1 MNRSGTSATGSVAA
15 SLLSE
20 CREIA
25 RTRLSEVVAGAL
37 GKIDEDLFQLA
48 DKSRDGREQ
57 QMYLEAMTRVR
68 AHRREILSKFEECFK
83 DMYDKKLTA
92 TRAPAKEK
100 SYIDPF
106 KKPDPMDFGGVELSL
121 VSDSIIEHG
130 IAIDRLAKGVKNA
143 VDNEEMLGIRARLG
157 VLVGRD
163 TLEDGDNPLAP
174 EVIFEALKLACSDI
188 PGDREL
194 KQTLLQSFQPYLQR
208 SITQVY
214 QAVNKSLVA
223 HEILPRIRHAVQST
237 ADPMGVS
244 QRMTNLNGSQRM
256 NTLSQTGRM
265 GSFGSN
271 AGGERS
277 GWLGGS
283 VGNEQASI
291 AQLLAGMA
299 QGKASARVESLRMM
313 ADPARFVEGQGA
325 VPVNLQLLDA
335 LAQLQTEANLSTSAG
350 FLPPG
355 YLRTL
360 DSALVSQGTPL
371 DQVTIEL
378 VSVVFEY
385 LNKND
390 KLAAA
395 IKGQIARL
403 QIVAVK
409 AALLDRSFF
418 ARREHPMRRFLDR
431 MADAGAD
438 PVMSLAEDGQFMR
451 GVKHL
456 VDDLTVMFQDDINV
470 FKTALEELEGLIA
483 NERSSREN
491 EAHAEAARLAAVE
504 ARDAATASARA
515 DLATRMKPTTPAFIR
530 DFLDQVWVKA
540 LVESQLQN
548 LQGEDGVATRLGLA
562 ADLIWS
568 VEPKARPDVPNL
580 AAVLPK
586 MVRGLMRGAIASG
599 MNDTVR
605 GEFFNQ
611 LMRAHTAA
619 IAAAKVAAAEVPSLP
634 VPSQAADAP
643 TKLKEVVTTAA
654 PADAYERQVADLVKG
669 DILEFS
675 DQTRGDRY
683 RLSWISPKR
692 SFFLFIRG
700 NQSRQIN
707 AADMAA
713 FFRQGVVALVQDAPI
728 IDQAIGAIEM
738 DFTQNTQS
746 AVAKA
751 A

>member
-1 MNRSGTSATGSVAA
+1 MNNSGTSATGSVAA

-48 DKSRDGREQ
+48 DKTMDGREQ

-68 AHRREILSKFEECFK
+68 AHRREILSKFEDCFK
-83 DMYDKKLTA
+83 DMYDKRMDA
-92 TRAPAKEK
+92 TRAPLKPEK
-100 SYIDPF
+100 KDNPF
-106 KKPDPMDFGGVELSL
+106 GDFGGVELSL
-121 VSDSIIEHG
+121 VSDSIIESG
-130 IAIDRLAKGVKNA
+130 IVIDRLAKGVKNA
-143 VDNEEMLGIRARLG
+143 VDNDELLGIRARFG
-157 VLVGRD
+157 VLTGRD

-174 EVIFEALKLACSDI
+174 EVVFEALKLACSGI

-194 KQTLLQSFQPYLQR
+194 KQTLLQAFQPYLQR
-208 SITQVY
+208 SMTQVY
-214 QAVNKSLVA
+214 QAVNKNLVA
-223 HEILPRIRHAVQST
+223 HEILPRIRHSVQAT
-237 ADPMGVS
+237 ADPMGTS
-244 QRMTNLNGSQRM
+244 QRMTGLGTSQRM
-256 NTLSQTGRM
+256 SNLSQTGRM
-265 GSFGSN
+265 GSFG
-271 AGGERS
+271 AGGGTERS

-291 AQLLAGMA
+291 AALLAGMA
-299 QGKASARVESLRMM
+299 QGQASARVESLRMM
-313 ADPARFVEGQGA
+313 ADPARFTEGQGA

-335 LAQLQTEANLSTSAG
+335 LARLQTEANLGTAAG

-360 DSALVSQGTPL
+360 DNAVVSQGTPL

-390 KLAAA
+390 RLAAA

-418 ARREHPMRRFLDR
+418 ARREHPMRRLLDR
-431 MADAGAD
+431 MAEAGCD
-438 PVMSLAEDGQFMR
+438 PAMDLSEEGQFMR
-451 GVKHL
+451 ELKHL
-456 VDDLTVMFQDDINV
+456 VDDLTVLFQDDIHV
-470 FKTALEELEGLIA
+470 FKVALDELEGLIA
-483 NERSSREN
+483 NARASREVD
-491 EAHAEAARLAAVE
+491 AQAEASRLASVE
-504 ARDAATASARA
+504 ARDAASASARA
-515 DLATRMKPTTPAFIR
+515 DLAARMRPTTPSFIR

-548 LQGEDGVATRLGLA
+548 LQGEDGVSTRLGLA

-568 VEPKARPDVPNL
+568 VEPKARPDVPAL

-586 MVRGLMRGAIASG
+586 LVRGLMRGAIASG

-619 IAAAKVAAAEVPSLP
+619 IAAAKVAAVEVPSLP
-634 VPSQAADAP
+634 VPSLTVEAP
-643 TKLKEVVTTAA
+643 AKLKELAGPVA
-654 PADAYERQVADLVKG
+654 PADAYERQVADLLKG

-683 RLSWISPKR
+683 RLTWISPKR

-700 NQSRQIN
+700 GQSRQIT
-707 AADMAA
+707 AADLAA
-713 FFRQGVVALVQDAPI
+713 FFRQGVVSLAQDAPI

-738 DFTQNTQS
+738 DFT
-746 AVAKA
+746 AVPQA

>member
-1 MNRSGTSATGSVAA
+1 MNNSGNSATGSVAA

-37 GKIDEDLFQLA
+37 GKIDEDLFVLA

-68 AHRREILSKFEECFK
+68 AHRKDILSKFEEFFK
-83 DMYDKKLTA
+83 DMYDKKLDA
-92 TRAPAKEK
+92 TRNGGQARQAKPN
-100 SYIDPF
+100 PF
-106 KKPDPMDFGGVELSL
+106 GDFGGIELSL
-121 VSDSIIEHG
+121 VSDSIIESG
-130 IAIDRLAKGVKNA
+130 ITIDRLAKGVKNA
-143 VDNEEMLGIRARLG
+143 VDNDEMLGIRARLG

-174 EVIFEALKLACSDI
+174 EVIFEALKLACSEI
-188 PGDREL
+188 PGDKEL
-194 KQTLLQSFQPYLQR
+194 KQTLLQAFQPYLQR

-244 QRMTNLNGSQRM
+244 QRMTGLSNSQRM
-256 NTLSQTGRM
+256 STLSQTGRM
-265 GSFGSN
+265 GSFGSS
-271 AGGERS
+271 AERS

-283 VGNEQASI
+283 VGNEQATI
-291 AQLLAGMA
+291 AALLAGLS
-299 QGKASARVESLRMM
+299 QGQQSARVESLRMM
-313 ADPARFVEGQGA
+313 ADPTRFTEGQGA

-335 LAQLQTEANLSTSAG
+335 LAGLQTEANLGAAAG

-360 DSALVSQGTPL
+360 DNALVSQGTPL

-378 VSVVFEY
+378 VSVVFDY

-431 MADAGAD
+431 MAEAGAD
-438 PVMSLAEDGQFMR
+438 PALNLAEDGEFMR
-451 GVKHL
+451 EVKHL
-456 VDDLTVMFQDDINV
+456 VDDLTVHFQDEVSV
-470 FKTALEELEGLIA
+470 FVTALVELETLILK
-483 NERSSREN
+483 EQTQRES
-491 EAHAEAARLAAVE
+491 ASQADAAKLASFE
-504 ARDAATASARA
+504 ARETALQSARA
-515 DLATRMKPTTPAFIR
+515 DLSARVRPGTPNFIR
-530 DFLDQVWVKA
+530 EFLDQVWVKVI
-540 LVESQLQN
+540 VESQLQN
-548 LQGEDGVATRLGLA
+548 LQGEDSVGVRLGLA

-568 VEPKARPDVPNL
+568 VEPKARPDVPAL

-586 MVRGLMRGAIASG
+586 MVRGLMRGAIAAG

-611 LMRAHTAA
+611 LMRAHTSA
-619 IAAAKVAAAEVPSLP
+619 IAAAKVATAEVPSLP
-634 VPSQAADAP
+634 VPSLSADAP
-643 TKLKEVVTTAA
+643 TALKDVA
-654 PADAYERQVADLVKG
+654 PAATPSDMYERQVANLVKG

-675 DQTRGDRY
+675 DQTRGDRFS
-683 RLSWISPKR
+683 LSWISPKG

-700 NQSRQIN
+700 NQSRQIK
-707 AADMAA
+707 AADLAG
-713 FFRQGVVALVQDAPI
+713 FFRQGVVSVVQDAPI
-728 IDQAIGAIEM
+728 IDQAIGSIEM
-738 DFTQNTQS
+738 DFTQ
-746 AVAKA
+746 VAKA

>member
-1 MNRSGTSATGSVAA
+1 MNKPGTNTGTNTGRSATGSVAA
-15 SLLSE
+15 SVLSE

-25 RTRLSEVVAGAL
+25 RTRLSEVVSGAL

-48 DKSRDGREQ
+48 DKCLDGREQ

-68 AHRREILSKFEECFK
+68 AHRREILSKFEDCFK
-83 DMYDKKLTA
+83 DMYDK
-92 TRAPAKEK
+92 RMVGRNAPKPE
-100 SYIDPF
+100 
-106 KKPDPMDFGGVELSL
+106 KKPDPFGDFGGVELSL
-121 VSDSIIEHG
+121 VSDSVIESG
-130 IAIDRLAKGVKNA
+130 ITIDRLAKGVKNA
-143 VDNEEMLGIRARLG
+143 VDNDEMLGIRARLG
-157 VLVGRD
+157 VLVGGG
-163 TLEDGDNPLAP
+163 TLEDVDNPLAP

-194 KQTLLQSFQPYLQR
+194 KQTLLQAFQPYLQR

-214 QAVNKSLVA
+214 QAVNKNLVA
-223 HEILPRIRHAVQST
+223 HEILPRIRHSVQAT
-237 ADPMGVS
+237 ADPMGTS
-244 QRMTNLNGSQRM
+244 QRMMGMGASQRM
-256 NTLSQTGRM
+256 SNLSQTGRM
-265 GSFGSN
+265 GSFSGGS
-271 AGGERS
+271 GGPERS

-291 AQLLAGMA
+291 AALLAGMA
-299 QGKASARVESLRMM
+299 QGQASARVESLRMM
-313 ADPARFVEGQGA
+313 ADPARFTEGQGA

-335 LAQLQTEANLSTSAG
+335 LAGLQTEANLGAAAG

-360 DSALVSQGTPL
+360 DSALVQQGTPL

-390 KLAAA
+390 RLAAA

-418 ARREHPMRRFLDR
+418 ARREHPMRRLLDR
-431 MADAGAD
+431 MAEAGCD
-438 PVMSLAEDGQFMR
+438 PVMNLSEEGQFMR
-451 GVKHL
+451 QVKHL
-456 VDDLTVMFQDDINV
+456 VDDLTVLFQDDIHV
-470 FKTALEELEGLIA
+470 FKTALEELEALIA
-483 NERSSREN
+483 NER
-491 EAHAEAARLAAVE
+491 AARESDAHEEAGRLASLE
-504 ARDAATASARA
+504 ARDAASASARA
-515 DLATRMKPTTPAFIR
+515 DLAARMRPGTPPFIR
-530 DFLDQVWVKA
+530 DFVDQVWVKA
-540 LVESQLQN
+540 VVESQLQN
-548 LQGEDGVATRLGLA
+548 LQGEDGVASRLGLA

-568 VEPKARPDVPNL
+568 VEPKARPDVPAL

-619 IAAAKVAAAEVPSLP
+619 IAAAKVAAVEVPSLP

-643 TKLKEVVTTAA
+643 TKLREVAVSTT
-654 PADAYERQVADLVKG
+654 PSDVYERQVADLVKG
-669 DILEFS
+669 DILDFS

-683 RLSWISPKR
+683 RLTWISPKR

-700 NQSRQIN
+700 SQSRQIK
-707 AADMAA
+707 AADLAA
-713 FFRQGVVALVQDAPI
+713 FFRQGVISVVQDAPI
-728 IDQAIGAIEM
+728 IDEAIGAIGM
-738 DFTQNTQS
+738 DFNDIP
-746 AVAKA
+746 KA

>member
-1 MNRSGTSATGSVAA
+1 MNNFGNNASGSRAA

-68 AHRREILSKFEECFK
+68 AHRREIQSKFDEFFK
-83 DMYDKKLTA
+83 DMYDKKLDA
-92 TRAPAKEK
+92 TRAPAKPQGR
-100 SYIDPF
+100 DPF
-106 KKPDPMDFGGVELSL
+106 AKPSPFGDFGGVELSL
-121 VSDSIIEHG
+121 VSDSIIESG

-143 VDNEEMLGIRARLG
+143 VDNEQMLGIRARLG

-188 PGDREL
+188 PGDRDL
-194 KQTLLQSFQPYLQR
+194 KRTLLEAFQPYLQR
-208 SITQVY
+208 SISQVY
-214 QAVNKSLVA
+214 QAVNQSLIT

-237 ADPMGVS
+237 ADPMGAS
-244 QRMTNLNGSQRM
+244 QRMMGLGNSQRM
-256 NTLSQTGRM
+256 SNLSQTGRM
-265 GSFGSN
+265 GSFGPGSSSS
-271 AGGERS
+271 GGERS

-283 VGNEQASI
+283 NGNEQATI
-291 AQLLAGMA
+291 AALLNGLS
-299 QGKASARVESLRMM
+299 QGQASARVESLRMM
-313 ADPARFVEGQGA
+313 ADPTRFTEGQGA

-335 LAQLQTEANLSTSAG
+335 LAGLQTEANLSASAG
-350 FLPPG
+350 FLPPN

-378 VSVVFEY
+378 VSVVFDF

-390 KLAAA
+390 KLAPA
-395 IKGQIARL
+395 IKGQISRL

-431 MADAGAD
+431 MAEAGAD
-438 PVMSLAEDGQFMR
+438 PAMNLAEDGEFMR
-451 GVKHL
+451 EVKHKI
-456 VDDLTVMFQDDINV
+456 DDLTVHFQDDVGV
-470 FKTALEELEGLIA
+470 FIAALSELEALIA
-483 NERSSREN
+483 NERSSRESAAQE
-491 EAHAEAARLAAVE
+491 EAVRLASVE
-504 ARDAATASARA
+504 AREAAILSARA
-515 DLATRMKPTTPAFIR
+515 DLGSRVRPSTPSFIR
-530 DFLDQVWVKA
+530 DFLDQVWVKV
-540 LVESQLQN
+540 LVESQLQT
-548 LQGEDGVATRLGLA
+548 LQGEDSVASRLGLA

-586 MVRGLMRGAIASG
+586 MVRGLMRGAIAAG
-599 MNDTVR
+599 MNDAVR

-619 IAAAKVAAAEVPSLP
+619 IAAAKVATVDVPSLP
-634 VPSQAADAP
+634 VPSQSADAP
-643 TKLKEVVTTAA
+643 KELKDVAVQAA
-654 PADAYERQVADLVKG
+654 PADVYERQVANLVKG
-669 DILEFS
+669 DLVEFS
-675 DQTRGDRY
+675 DQTQGDRF

-700 NQSRQIN
+700 SQSRQIT
-707 AADMAA
+707 AADLAG
-713 FFRQGVVALVQDAPI
+713 FFRQGVLAVVQDAPI

-738 DFTQNTQS
+738 DFTQMAQ
-746 AVAKA
+746 A